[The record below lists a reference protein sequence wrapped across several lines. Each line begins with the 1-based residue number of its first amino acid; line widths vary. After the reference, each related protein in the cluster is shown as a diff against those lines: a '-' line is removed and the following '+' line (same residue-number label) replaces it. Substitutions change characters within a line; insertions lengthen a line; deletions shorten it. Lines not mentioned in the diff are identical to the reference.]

1 LYAINYTSIRV
12 VWQKL
17 DQKYASGLLIGY
29 KIKYTPDIASSSTA
43 QNNLTSLLNETKYGY
58 NYFNHYE
65 SKENEEDNDNAF
77 VNNMSP
83 KDVYL
88 SLNKKNF
95 KDSQF
100 EIALNNLLGNMNYK
114 IEIAGCTRAG
124 CGEFSVPVSLKTNEY
139 LSSRPLDIK
148 FASVNL
154 SSVQLEWKQ
163 PRYPNG
169 VLKAFRIR
177 YIPKRYLDAQ
187 SHNNDQ
193 NQIQQRD
200 IDKLEIHSSKLGW
213 STLYLNVNSSI
224 QNTNQIFKL
233 NVSGLSKMEY
243 YLFSISANNS
253 SPLGWG
259 SEARAIIYTI
269 EGNRRSRP
277 DAPNKPMISK
287 SSIKTNQLT
296 INWNVN
302 SENYSPIRY
311 FTIQINEISF
321 KKKYNKPTHE
331 LEDYLS
337 TSFEKTLNNTDIN
350 YFNFDLNW
358 RTIYQ
363 YKLTSS
369 SNLGNYRL
377 NINGKDKQGN
387 FILKPNGFAYKFR
400 ISATNDVGT
409 SEFSAESDLIM
420 TKQSTPKS
428 FNSMNSIKNELPIST
443 NRLNVD
449 VLSTSKVSI
458 DWCEWINLKHLND
471 NDFLIKFKLVYK
483 LIGLNNKIP
492 MLTNSHQ
499 FYQTTT
505 SASMGNENSE
515 YFDENVFSNESNQVE
530 LLIDYQKTKK
540 SFIDSRNS
548 ANISKELGQRVDFS
562 DVGLIKHEYLI
573 ENNYFIDN
581 GTYEF
586 YICGVNLIG
595 ESKNCI
601 HSRKLVYMEDR
612 LPIFN
617 KNIDLIESITPL
629 SSTELNVT
637 WKHANRND
645 VNGKLL
651 GYKILYFDN
660 EISTLFNELNEAS
673 NKKHNSINGNY
684 FNFDT
689 SDYYDD
695 IGHRFV

>member
-1 LYAINYTSIRV
+1 
-12 VWQKL
+12 
-17 DQKYASGLLIGY
+17 
-29 KIKYTPDIASSSTA
+29 
-43 QNNLTSLLNETKYGY
+43 
-58 NYFNHYE
+58 
-65 SKENEEDNDNAF
+65 
-77 VNNMSP
+77 
-83 KDVYL
+83 
-88 SLNKKNF
+88 
-95 KDSQF
+95 
-100 EIALNNLLGNMNYK
+100 
-114 IEIAGCTRAG
+114 
-124 CGEFSVPVSLKTNEY
+124 
-139 LSSRPLDIK
+139 
-148 FASVNL
+148 
-154 SSVQLEWKQ
+154 
-163 PRYPNG
+163 
-169 VLKAFRIR
+169 
-177 YIPKRYLDAQ
+177 LDAQ
-187 SHNNDQ
+187 SHNNDE
-193 NQIQQRD
+193 NQIQRRD

-224 QNTNQIFKL
+224 QNANQIFKL
-233 NVSGLSKMEY
+233 NISGLSKMEY
-243 YLFSISANNS
+243 YLFSISANNT

-259 SEARAIIYTI
+259 SEAKAIIYTI

-321 KKKYNKPTHE
+321 KKKYNKPTYE

-337 TSFEKTLNNTDIN
+337 TSFEKTLNNTEIN

-377 NINGKDKQGN
+377 NINGRDKQGN

-428 FNSMNSIKNELPIST
+428 FNNMNSIKNELPTST
-443 NRLNVD
+443 NRLNVE
-449 VLSTSKVSI
+449 VLSTSKVAI

-492 MLTNSHQ
+492 MLTNSNQ
-499 FYQTTT
+499 FYQTT
-505 SASMGNENSE
+505 SASIGNENSE

-562 DVGLIKHEYLI
+562 DVGMIKHEYLI

-586 YICGVNLIG
+586 YICGINLIG

-612 LPIFN
+612 LPVFN

-673 NKKHNSINGNY
+673 NKKYNSINGNY

-695 IGHRFV
+695 ISHRLVKILILDFKKKKIKCNFD